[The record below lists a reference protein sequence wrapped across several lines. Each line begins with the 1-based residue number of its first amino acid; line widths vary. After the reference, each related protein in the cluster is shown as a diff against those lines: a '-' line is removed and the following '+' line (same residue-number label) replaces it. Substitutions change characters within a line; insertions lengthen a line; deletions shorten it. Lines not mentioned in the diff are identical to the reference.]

1 MTNNHWLAGAVRA
14 TTFVV
19 FVTLFEVLALYTG

>member
-1 MTNNHWLAGAVRA
+1 MTYNHWLAGAVRA

-19 FVTLFEVLALYTG
+19 FVTLFEILAIYQG

>member
-1 MTNNHWLAGAVRA
+1 MRTNHWLASTVRG

-19 FVTLFEVLALYTG
+19 FVTLFELLAIYSG

>member
-1 MTNNHWLAGAVRA
+1 MINHHWLAGAVRA

-19 FVTLFEVLALYTG
+19 FVTLFEVLAIYSG